1 MKVIWKYDISGE
13 RIQVPVWSK
22 VLCVQLQNGIPQ
34 IWMLVDEDEKE
45 FETRTFVIIGTGQS
59 FNNKDM
65 NYISTYQEFT
75 YVWHVFEKN
84 RRGDK

>member
-22 VLCVQLQNGIPQ
+22 VLCVQLQNGMPQ

-45 FETRTFVIIGTGQS
+45 FETRTFVIIGTGQH
-59 FNNKDM
+59 FYTDDL
-65 NYISTYQEFT
+65 NYICTYQQGIF
-75 YVWHVFEKN
+75 VWHIFEKV
-84 RRGDK
+84 